1 MILVRGET
9 SVRILTPSGVD
20 NYQLESLVLY
30 VAVRAARRAGDMI
43 ARSFDERDNLNVQE
57 KQDRD
62 FVTDVDRKAE
72 SMIIRDIQQHYPD
85 HGIVGEES
93 GSSNPKSSMQ
103 WYIDPLDG
111 TTNFI
116 HGYPHFAV
124 SISAWR
130 NGKPQ
135 LAVVHDPM
143 RNETFEAQN
152 GNGAFLNRR
161 RLRVGTEQSPS
172 RTLFASGLP
181 PYRRDQIELFQKRMD
196 VCMRECD
203 GYRRGGSAALDLAY
217 VAAGRLD
224 AYWEAGLKSWDIAAG
239 VLLVQEAGGI
249 VTDIEGRSVDLGKGD
264 VLATNPV
271 LHREFIKLLKV

>member
-1 MILVRGET
+1 
-9 SVRILTPSGVD
+9 
-20 NYQLESLVLY
+20 VLY

-43 ARSFDERDNLNVQE
+43 VRSFDDRDNINVQE

-72 SMIIRDIQQHYPD
+72 SMIIHDIQQHYPD
-85 HGIVGEES
+85 HGIVAEES
-93 GSSNPKSSMQ
+93 ESVNPNASVQ

-116 HGYPHFAV
+116 HGLPHFAV
-124 SISAWR
+124 SIAAWR
-130 NGKPQ
+130 NGKPL

-143 RNETFEAQN
+143 RNETFEAKN

-161 RLRVGTEQSPS
+161 RLRVGSQK
-172 RTLFASGLP
+172 RTSQALFASGLA
-181 PYRRDQIELFQKRMD
+181 PYCRDQLETFQKRMD

-217 VAAGRLD
+217 IAAGRLD
-224 AYWEAGLKSWDIAAG
+224 GYWEAGLKPWDIAAG
-239 VLLVQEAGGI
+239 ILLVQEAGGLI
-249 VTDIEGRSVDLGKGD
+249 TDIEGRSINLERGD
-264 VLATNPV
+264 ILATNS
-271 LHREFIKLLKV
+271 LLQRDFIKYLKV

>member
-1 MILVRGET
+1 
-9 SVRILTPSGVD
+9 
-20 NYQLESLVLY
+20 
-30 VAVRAARRAGDMI
+30 MI
-43 ARSFDERDNLNVQE
+43 ARSFDDRDNINVQE

-85 HGIVGEES
+85 HGIVAEES
-93 GSSNPKSSMQ
+93 ERTNPKASIQ

-111 TTNFI
+111 TTNFV
-116 HGYPHFAV
+116 HGLPHFAV
-124 SISAWR
+124 SIAAWR
-130 NGKPQ
+130 SGKPL

-161 RLRVGTEQSPS
+161 RLRVGGQKRISQA
-172 RTLFASGLP
+172 LFASGLP
-181 PYRRDQIELFQKRMD
+181 PYRRDDLETFQKRMEI
-196 VCMRECD
+196 CMRECD

-224 AYWEAGLKSWDIAAG
+224 GYWEAGLKPWDIAAG
-239 VLLVQEAGGI
+239 ALLVQEAGGL
-249 VTDIEGRSVDLGKGD
+249 VTDIEGKSLDLERGD
-264 VLATNPV
+264 ILATNS
-271 LHREFIKLLKV
+271 LLQRDFIKNLKV